1 MGNAAASE
9 RRLWWIFFVLGMG
22 TLLPW
27 NFFITPYSYWQDKLS
42 TENSTNSTQQNI
54 YQEFWAASLGL
65 TTMLTNFLMCLLTS
79 ILMGKISKSIR
90 FYVPMIGIGGCFGIC
105 AVMAQMDSS
114 EWVTAFFASTLA
126 LTIVITVFCAIFQSS
141 LFGLGAEIGGKCVAA
156 IMAGQGAGGVFAC
169 VIDLISKL
177 AIPEELSLAACMYF
191 VIAVVFMIISV
202 GMFYILQRMSAYQ
215 DVDQMIEIDK
225 FDLQKKSFINDQEEN
240 ENHES
245 EIKKEEKSR
254 ETDETAFGAIKR
266 VVWPF
271 HLVLVLTFTM
281 TLSVFPGVVAGYQ
294 SVNHDPTNRYY
305 GKGFYTTIW
314 VFLNFNLFDF
324 IGRSLGGPM
333 TNPDSKLNFIK
344 QNQVIII
351 IFYY

>member
-1 MGNAAASE
+1 
-9 RRLWWIFFVLGMG
+9 
-22 TLLPW
+22 
-27 NFFITPYSYWQDKLS
+27 
-42 TENSTNSTQQNI
+42 
-54 YQEFWAASLGL
+54 
-65 TTMLTNFLMCLLTS
+65 
-79 ILMGKISKSIR
+79 
-90 FYVPMIGIGGCFGIC
+90 
-105 AVMAQMDSS
+105 
-114 EWVTAFFASTLA
+114 
-126 LTIVITVFCAIFQSS
+126 
-141 LFGLGAEIGGKCVAA
+141 
-156 IMAGQGAGGVFAC
+156 MAGQGAGGVFAC

-191 VIAVVFMIISV
+191 VIAVIFMIISV

-271 HLVLVLTFTM
+271 HLVLILTFTM

-294 SVNHDPTNRYY
+294 SVNHDPENKYY
-305 GKGFYTTIW
+305 AKGFYTTIW

-324 IGRSLGGPM
+324 IGRWLGGPM

-344 QNQVIII
+344 QNQVMTS
-351 IFYY
+351 